1 MQYSPQLHW
10 NFLNPPNPHGMAP
23 LHVEIPYSLG
33 KSYLISFPYE
43 ATFGGEV
50 VWGRFKKMLIWTSEL
65 VSSIL
70 LNFQGRKSFSPPQTK
85 PLLAKR

>member
-23 LHVEIPYSLG
+23 LHAEIPYSLG

-50 VWGRFKKMLIWTSEL
+50 VWGRLKKDAH
-65 VSSIL
+65 
-70 LNFQGRKSFSPPQTK
+70 LN
-85 PLLAKR
+85 